1 MRRGFGLFRTAGQI
15 EAGPATGGTSRVP
28 LLTITENAPLA
39 HYTTLG
45 VGGPA
50 RHLAEAVTEEQALE
64 ALDRASTE
72 GWPVFVLGSGSN
84 VLFADTGF
92 PGLVLRIATR
102 GIESGNSDLLTA
114 AAGEE
119 WDAFVR
125 HSVKRELAGIECLSG
140 IPGTVGATPVQNVG
154 AYGEEVG
161 DTIHSVRVFDRQTG
175 TLRELSNPECGFGY
189 RSSVFCTS
197 QRDRHVI
204 LAVTF
209 KLEPGGRPSVTYP
222 DVESIFGGRAEAVS
236 PWEVRQAVLLIR
248 QSKGMLLDPS
258 DPESRTAG
266 SFFKNPVITEET
278 LRDVEAAAR
287 RLGLLAESQGLPQ
300 FRTAEGTCKIPAAW
314 LIERTG
320 IRKGYGTG
328 NVSISSRHAL
338 AIVTRPG
345 ATAAEVLAFAQQIR
359 GRVEAVF
366 GITLELEPVCAGF

>member
-1 MRRGFGLFRTAGQI
+1 
-15 EAGPATGGTSRVP
+15 VP
-28 LLTITENAPLA
+28 PLTITENAPLA

-50 RHLAEAVTEEQALE
+50 RHLVEAASEEQVLE
-64 ALDRASTE
+64 ALDRGSSE
-72 GWPVFVLGSGSN
+72 GWPVFILGSGSN
-84 VLFADTGF
+84 VLFADAGF

-102 GIESGNSDLLTA
+102 GIVAGDSNRLTA

-125 HSVKRELAGIECLSG
+125 LSVRRELAGIECLSG
-140 IPGTVGATPVQNVG
+140 IPGTVGATPIQNVG

-161 DTIHSVRVFDRQTG
+161 DTIRSVRVLDRKDG
-175 TLRELSNPECGFGY
+175 TIRDLSNPDCGFRY

-197 QRDRHVI
+197 ERERYVI

-209 KLEPGGRPSVTYP
+209 ELKPEGLPSVTYP
-222 DVESIFGGRAEAVS
+222 DLESFFSGRAAPPS

-248 QSKGMLLDPS
+248 QSKGMLLDPT

-266 SFFKNPVITEET
+266 SFFKNPVISEET
-278 LRDVEAAAR
+278 LRDTEAAAR
-287 RLGLLAESQGLPQ
+287 RLGLLAESQGLPG
-300 FRTAEGTCKIPAAW
+300 FKTAAGDYKIPAAW

-320 IRKGYGTG
+320 IKKGFSTG
-328 NVSISSRHAL
+328 HVSISSRHAL

-345 ATAAEVLAFAQQIR
+345 GTAAEVLEFAQQVR
-359 GRVEAVF
+359 GRVQSVF
-366 GITLELEPVCAGF
+366 GIALELEPVCVGF